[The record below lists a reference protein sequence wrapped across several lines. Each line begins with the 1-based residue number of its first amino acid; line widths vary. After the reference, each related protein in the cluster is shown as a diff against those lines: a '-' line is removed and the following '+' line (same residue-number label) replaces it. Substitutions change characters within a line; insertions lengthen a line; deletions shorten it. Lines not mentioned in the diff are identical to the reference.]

1 MEQKTKKYSELNKYE
16 RAMTNL
22 SLEQRLEAMARDVM
36 QISQAL
42 KVSINVDSC
51 FHDWAEDPHATARV
65 VLILPT
71 EGDGGVI
78 SREVTVDGSCIGL
91 IEEAMSK
98 KAASD

>member
-1 MEQKTKKYSELNKYE
+1 MEQKTKKYAELNKYE

-42 KVSINVDSC
+42 EVSINVDAY
-51 FHDWAEDPHATARV
+51 FQDWADDPFATARV
-65 VLILPT
+65 VLILST

-98 KAASD
+98 KETSD